1 MPKLDDENIKNIN
14 ENFLKLKEELL
25 KEIIELKKCEYIEY
39 LNSYHKNNSNNLSDL
54 IEKIESIYDY
64 CSLNL
69 NSPDELDLTKY
80 LLKNINDL
88 LSTAKHKNLEYI
100 KKRDGN
106 IIDILDEINNSDYH
120 YYFEEVENLKSL
132 LLRYKLL
139 KESFDSLILDRLRKN
154 IVDIN
159 SELLGFRRSK
169 NILDNPN
176 PV

>member
-80 LLKNINDL
+80 L
-88 LSTAKHKNLEYI
+88 
-100 KKRDGN
+100 
-106 IIDILDEINNSDYH
+106 
-120 YYFEEVENLKSL
+120 
-132 LLRYKLL
+132 
-139 KESFDSLILDRLRKN
+139 
-154 IVDIN
+154 
-159 SELLGFRRSK
+159 
-169 NILDNPN
+169 
-176 PV
+176 